1 MAWQSLGAE
10 NGRVSRPAPDLRSL
24 GSVLRSLRKAKSFT
38 QEQLSF
44 KTGLTTAL
52 ISDSENGKRNLSF
65 ESIERLLAALGATWE
80 EFGVALNHA
89 AKARRGRSGT

>member
-1 MAWQSLGAE
+1 MALAACRVE
-10 NGRVSRPAPDLRSL
+10 NGRVSRPTPDLRTL
-24 GSVLRSLRKAKSFT
+24 GRVLRTLRKAKSLT

-65 ESIERLLAALGATWE
+65 ESIERVLAALGATWE
-80 EFGVALNHA
+80 EFGLALNQA
-89 AKARRGRSGT
+89 AKARRGRSSG